1 MPNGLGSYLDIYV
14 SVSVI
19 LREFDVLCVDN
30 KQLISH

>member
-19 LREFDVLCVDN
+19 LRGFDVLCVAN
-30 KQLISH
+30 TIW